1 MDLYTLLYLRRIT
14 TRDRLFRELCSM
26 LCGSLDGR
34 GASGRMDVC
43 VYNVWLSYPAVHLK
57 LSQRCELAVPQYKSF
72 FKKRNVNSDVGK
84 EGGEPAGGA

>member
-1 MDLYTLLYLRRIT
+1 MDLYTLLYLKWIT
-14 TRDRLFRELCSM
+14 DKALLYSSWNSAQCYIAAWTSLRENGC
-26 LCGSLDGR
+26 
-34 GASGRMDVC
+34 VC

-72 FKKRNVNSDVGK
+72 FKKTNVNSDVGK